1 MADNEV
7 VTDGSFTEATPEQ
20 RAQSSAAAKA
30 ELEAAIKEQQAQR
43 QPEPAPQQVVDN
55 SQAQVARD
63 PETGRF
69 APQAQ
74 ADVPVK
80 FQKPDGSLDEGRLDK
95 ALTSLEKLA
104 KYKTLESD
112 FHKGRQAQA
121 QPEPVNP
128 NGYAPPAP
136 QFSPAQLQAQQVQT
150 PEMQAWLQMY
160 SVADYAAA
168 QRASALESQI
178 KEMKRDQRLG
188 QLAETDPDFLRADVA
203 DEIGKLFVEKPHL
216 WNTPDPYGEALL
228 MAKGRLGDR
237 LRSGQASPKQSPA
250 ATLPGGSTS
259 VGSPATVGA
268 SPNANAVEGFK
279 KFTLEQQRAI
289 LFKTPTPR

>member
-1 MADNEV
+1 MAENEV

-43 QPEPAPQQVVDN
+43 QPEPAPQPVVDN
-55 SQAQVARD
+55 SQPQVARD

-95 ALTSLEKLA
+95 ALSSLEKLE
-104 KYKTLESD
+104 KYKTLERD
-112 FHKGRQAQA
+112 FHKGKQV
-121 QPEPVNP
+121 QPEPQNP
-128 NGYAPPAP
+128 NGYTPPAP
-136 QFSPAQLQAQQVQT
+136 QYSPAQLQAQQAQT

-160 SVADYAAA
+160 SVADYAAQ
-168 QRASALESQI
+168 QRAQVLESQI
-178 KEMKRDQRLG
+178 KEMRRDQRLG
-188 QLAETDPDFLRADVA
+188 QLADTDPDFLRADIA

-237 LRSGQASPKQSPA
+237 RSGSANPKQSPA
-250 ATLPGGSTS
+250 ATLPGGSS
-259 VGSPATVGA
+259 NVGSPATVGA
-268 SPNANAVEGFK
+268 SNNAKVMEDFGK
-279 KFTLEQQRAI
+279 LSLEQQRAI
-289 LFKTPTPR
+289 LFKTPRPR